1 MSGILRLCFG
11 AGMSL
16 SLGLVVF
23 APSLYGRAPEPA
35 IPKVERVKPLA
46 PDPIASAP
54 GVFFFEDLE
63 TMTDLKERFQDQGT
77 DEGRFRISDV
87 DPFSGKKSIQQT
99 YKPLSEFAQ
108 GADPGS
114 AGWVWRFFGDNP
126 NGQPEPRGKY
136 PTVVARWYHKFEE
149 GFTPRDD
156 KGFPPKMARMRCF
169 KEGAWEGVYTV
180 LFWIEDAD
188 GHLSIERH
196 TRAPGAH
203 REWPPNHECQWK
215 FSDPMNVGRWIHFEL
230 RVALGEGPRSD
241 RVQAWADGTLV
252 CDVAG
257 DDLAAGYKDFL
268 LNGMSWDCYWNGGS
282 PVKQSRFY
290 DDLALS
296 TEPIGPARTSANPVI
311 VKSTF
316 QGAVEGDRQQSWEVE
331 VAQAA
336 QKPLVVD
343 HTSDG
348 VVTRYQPAEFEY
360 TVVWKGTVSGEGN
373 EVQVSKGTGQFAGP
387 LAGKDGLSPNTLH
400 MVRVRQ
406 QDAGARQP
414 DAGGNWSAWSPWHA
428 AFATTWAEGTAPEKR
443 TPPRGYLLGHAAQ

>member
-1 MSGILRLCFG
+1 MNGMLRLWLAG
-11 AGMSL
+11 ATGL
-16 SLGLVVF
+16 SLAVF
-23 APSLYGRAPEPA
+23 APNLFGGASEPQT
-35 IPKVERVKPLA
+35 PKVERVRPLA
-46 PDPIASAP
+46 PDPAASAP
-54 GVFFFEDLE
+54 GVFLFDDLE
-63 TMTDLKERFQDQGT
+63 TITDLKERFQDQGT

-87 DPFSGKKSIQQT
+87 DRFSGKKSIQQS

-108 GADPGS
+108 DADPGS

-149 GFTPRDD
+149 GFTPRDG
-156 KGFPPKMARMRCF
+156 KEFPPKMARMRCF
-169 KEGAWEGVYTV
+169 KAGAWEGAYTV
-180 LFWIEDAD
+180 LFWIEDPD

-203 REWPPNHECQWK
+203 REWTPNHECQWK
-215 FSDPMNVGRWIHFEL
+215 FSDPVNVGRWIHFEL

-241 RVQAWADGTLV
+241 RIQAWADGTLV
-252 CDVAG
+252 CDMAG

-296 TEPIGPARTSANPVI
+296 TEPIGPARTSANPAI
-311 VKSTF
+311 VKSAF
-316 QGAVEGDRQQSWEVE
+316 RGAGTGDRQQSWEVE
-331 VAQAA
+331 LAEAV
-336 QKPLVVD
+336 QKPLVVAQ
-343 HTSDG
+343 TVDG

-360 TVVWKGTVSGEGN
+360 AVVWKGKLSGEGN
-373 EVQVSKGTGQFAGP
+373 EVQVSKAAGEFVGP

-406 QDAGARQP
+406 QDAG
-414 DAGGNWSAWSPWHA
+414 GNWSAWSPWHA
-428 AFATTWAEGTAPEKR
+428 SFATTWAEGTAPDKR
-443 TPPRGYLLGHAAQ
+443 TPPRGYLLGQPAK